1 MVLKEIHKSGNAYT
15 NEEKCNFVKE
25 TATELALDAGL
36 STLANMVLIGK
47 VIKETGLYT
56 MDEIKLGLEKSI
68 PPSKAAL
75 FDKNVKAVEI
85 GFNYEG

>member
-1 MVLKEIHKSGNAYT
+1 
-15 NEEKCNFVKE
+15 
-25 TATELALDAGL
+25 
-36 STLANMVLIGK
+36 MVLIGK